1 MSGSTVWVSPSAT
14 TYSCVCEECL
24 EGTRGRSM
32 SFLEAVRLANVRG
45 SIAIET
51 DVAFAHCAAG
61 HEIVLR
67 RGAGLPQSRGPD
79 SRQLQLA

>member
-1 MSGSTVWVSPSAT
+1 
-14 TYSCVCEECL
+14 
-24 EGTRGRSM
+24 M

-45 SIAIET
+45 TIALDT

-67 RGAGLPQSRGPD
+67 RGTGLPHTRGPD